1 MSDFKIDEVLAF
13 AIDLSK
19 KAGKMIV
26 EGSEKRFREQDAG
39 RSDYESI
46 IKKNSADL
54 VTECDQATEK
64 LVKDAISS
72 KYPSHK

>member
-1 MSDFKIDEVLAF
+1 MSDFKLEEVLAF

-26 EGSEKRFREQDAG
+26 EGSEKRFREQDQG
-39 RSDYESI
+39 NSDFESI
-46 IKKNSADL
+46 IKKNTADL

-64 LVKDAISS
+64 LVKDSISQ

>member
-1 MSDFKIDEVLAF
+1 MSDFDLQEVLAF

-26 EGSEKRFREQDAG
+26 EGSEKRFRAQNEG
-39 RSDYESI
+39 KSDYEDI
-46 IKKNSADL
+46 IKKNTADL
-54 VTECDQATEK
+54 VTECDQNTEK
-64 LVKDAISS
+64 LVKDEISS

>member
-1 MSDFKIDEVLAF
+1 MSDFNIEEVLAS
-13 AIDLSK
+13 AIDLSR

-26 EGSEKRFREQDAG
+26 EGSEKRFKAQDEG
-39 RSDYESI
+39 KSDYEDI
-46 IKKNSADL
+46 IKKNTADL
-54 VTECDQATEK
+54 VTEVDQNTEK